1 MTGPLVSVGIVTW
14 NSAADVPACIAA
26 VRAQTHPSVE
36 LLVADN
42 ASADDTWAA
51 VVRIASEDE
60 RIRFDRNTGFS
71 AAHNALI
78 DRSRGTYYLAL
89 NPDVTLDAGYV
100 SHLVAAMES
109 DATVGAATGK
119 LRRAQSN
126 ALDSTGIVMLR
137 SQRHL
142 DRGADQTDSG
152 QYERDE
158 DVFGASGAAA
168 LYRRAML
175 EDVRIGREYFDE
187 DFFAYREDADLA
199 WRAQLLG
206 WRCRYVSRATAA
218 HRRVVTPERRSALD
232 AAINRYSVRNR
243 FLLRLKNQTIGQVAR
258 FFAPALWRDFQV
270 VAYVLVREHS
280 SLPGLT
286 DVVRLLPRMLTKRR
300 VIMARRRATDADVAR
315 WFT

>member
-1 MTGPLVSVGIVTW
+1 VTW
-14 NSAADVPACIAA
+14 NDARDINACIAA
-26 VRAQTHPSVE
+26 VRAQTHPAVE
-36 LLVADN
+36 LLVGDN
-42 ASADDTWAA
+42 ASADGTWATLLGTTA
-51 VVRIASEDE
+51 PDE

-78 DRSRGTYYLAL
+78 ARSRGAYYLAL
-89 NPDVTLDAGYV
+89 NPDVTLDADYV
-100 SHLVAAMES
+100 SHLVAAMEG
-109 DATVGAATGK
+109 DAAVGSATGK

-142 DRGADQTDSG
+142 DRGADEADHG
-152 QYERDE
+152 QYDSDE

-175 EDVRIGREYFDE
+175 DDIRIQGEYFDE

-206 WRCRYVSRATAA
+206 WRCRYIPRATAS
-218 HRRVVTPERRSALD
+218 HRRVVTPERRAGLD

-243 FLLRLKNQTIGQVAR
+243 FLLRLKNQTIGHAAR
-258 FFAPALWRDFQV
+258 FFAPAVWRDFQV

-280 SLPGLT
+280 SLPGLV
-286 DVVRLLPRMLTKRR
+286 DVVRLFPRMVAKRR
-300 VIMARRRATDADVAR
+300 DIMAKRRASDADLAR
-315 WFT
+315 WFV